1 MTSKIIANPSP
12 EARRASLLSAFHP
25 RSVVMFGASDNPNK
39 IGGRPLKFFRQCG
52 FSGLVTPIHAQR
64 PEIQGYQ
71 TAASIEAVAQPPDL
85 AIVALPG
92 ELAIDSVRS
101 CAKAG
106 VRNTI
111 VMSSGFGETDAAGK
125 AMQQRMLEA
134 ASEAGMRIIGPN
146 TQGMANFSN
155 GMVASFS
162 TMFIEASPMDGPVA
176 IVSQSG
182 AMSVVPYGLLRQRG
196 IGVRYAIATG
206 NDADVTVCEMAA
218 AVAHDPALKLMLL
231 YLEGIPDPWHLAE
244 AAAVAREQGI
254 YMIALK
260 AGRTPAGQR
269 AASSHTG
276 ALANEDRVVDAFL
289 EAHGIWRVNDML
301 ELVAAVEVYLKHWA
315 PKGKRLVA
323 ISNSGAACVQAAD
336 AASQRGMTMA
346 SLAPKTLEGLAAILP
361 KFATI
366 TNPIDITAALLSNP
380 NLFGDILP
388 VIASDPASDGFIIGL
403 PVAGEGY
410 DMASMAEDAAE
421 LCRSTGKPLAI
432 AAPQA
437 SVAAYFRERG
447 LPVFDTEMQA
457 VNALAQLMAHQA
469 LIKDLK
475 LRMPDAQAKAEAWRW
490 QAQACKAEL
499 GAEPTQAARCLNEA
513 DSLALLKASGVS
525 VVPHAL
531 VQTVQQALAW
541 FETIRGDKSDMKF
554 VLKGCSSQIQHKS
567 ELGLVRLD
575 LQSAQAIEA
584 AYEDMLRQAA
594 KVSVQLDGVLIAQ
607 QVKARREV
615 MIGARYDPVFG
626 TVILAGDGGLYLEAM
641 PDSVVLLAPFDE
653 QAIRA
658 KLRTLRIAPL
668 LDGVRGE
675 PALDVAAWVQQIQC
689 VAAMMATQLSL
700 TQQGK
705 AKAHLLSIDLNPLM
719 LGAVGE
725 PCMAVDALIWTSDW
739 PCSDSR
745 LSGSEP

>member
-1 MTSKIIANPSP
+1 
-12 EARRASLLSAFHP
+12 
-25 RSVVMFGASDNPNK
+25 
-39 IGGRPLKFFRQCG
+39 
-52 FSGLVTPIHAQR
+52 
-64 PEIQGYQ
+64 
-71 TAASIEAVAQPPDL
+71 
-85 AIVALPG
+85 
-92 ELAIDSVRS
+92 
-101 CAKAG
+101 
-106 VRNTI
+106 
-111 VMSSGFGETDAAGK
+111 
-125 AMQQRMLEA
+125 
-134 ASEAGMRIIGPN
+134 
-146 TQGMANFSN
+146 
-155 GMVASFS
+155 
-162 TMFIEASPMDGPVA
+162 
-176 IVSQSG
+176 
-182 AMSVVPYGLLRQRG
+182 
-196 IGVRYAIATG
+196 
-206 NDADVTVCEMAA
+206 
-218 AVAHDPALKLMLL
+218 
-231 YLEGIPDPWHLAE
+231 
-244 AAAVAREQGI
+244 
-254 YMIALK
+254 
-260 AGRTPAGQR
+260 
-269 AASSHTG
+269 
-276 ALANEDRVVDAFL
+276 
-289 EAHGIWRVNDML
+289 
-301 ELVAAVEVYLKHWA
+301 
-315 PKGKRLVA
+315 
-323 ISNSGAACVQAAD
+323 SGAACVQAAD

-421 LCRSTGKPLAI
+421 LCP
-432 AAPQA
+432 
-437 SVAAYFRERG
+437 
-447 LPVFDTEMQA
+447 
-457 VNALAQLMAHQA
+457 
-469 LIKDLK
+469 
-475 LRMPDAQAKAEAWRW
+475 
-490 QAQACKAEL
+490 
-499 GAEPTQAARCLNEA
+499 
-513 DSLALLKASGVS
+513 
-525 VVPHAL
+525 
-531 VQTVQQALAW
+531 LAW

>member
-1 MTSKIIANPSP
+1 
-12 EARRASLLSAFHP
+12 
-25 RSVVMFGASDNPNK
+25 
-39 IGGRPLKFFRQCG
+39 
-52 FSGLVTPIHAQR
+52 
-64 PEIQGYQ
+64 
-71 TAASIEAVAQPPDL
+71 
-85 AIVALPG
+85 
-92 ELAIDSVRS
+92 
-101 CAKAG
+101 
-106 VRNTI
+106 
-111 VMSSGFGETDAAGK
+111 
-125 AMQQRMLEA
+125 
-134 ASEAGMRIIGPN
+134 
-146 TQGMANFSN
+146 
-155 GMVASFS
+155 
-162 TMFIEASPMDGPVA
+162 
-176 IVSQSG
+176 
-182 AMSVVPYGLLRQRG
+182 
-196 IGVRYAIATG
+196 
-206 NDADVTVCEMAA
+206 
-218 AVAHDPALKLMLL
+218 
-231 YLEGIPDPWHLAE
+231 
-244 AAAVAREQGI
+244 
-254 YMIALK
+254 
-260 AGRTPAGQR
+260 
-269 AASSHTG
+269 
-276 ALANEDRVVDAFL
+276 
-289 EAHGIWRVNDML
+289 HGIWRVNDML

-668 LDGVRGE
+668 LDG
-675 PALDVAAWVQQIQC
+675 
-689 VAAMMATQLSL
+689 
-700 TQQGK
+700 
-705 AKAHLLSIDLNPLM
+705 
-719 LGAVGE
+719 
-725 PCMAVDALIWTSDW
+725 
-739 PCSDSR
+739 
-745 LSGSEP
+745 